1 MRRSLQHRG
10 QRQRRLQHRGQRP
23 DPLRSAPH
31 RAALRAPLRVR
42 RRPLELCSAR
52 SRSARLGPARLS
64 AAAPW
69 SSARLLAAAVP
80 ALPAALPGPRG
91 GGGGGPAREPG
102 RPWDRPS
109 ARAAPARPPVP
120 LSSFSHLR
128 RRLNCALPRRARGS
142 QPEGTAVSHPRTGK
156 RCSSSPPSPRELP
169 EGLNKEAAEKQSCAP
184 SQHPLTLP
192 VRHTAHTVLP
202 ADAVGWSRRMGV
214 RPGWGWLLLPVC
226 QALVVPKE
234 VSGQEGETLSL
245 RCWYARGY
253 EGYNKYW
260 CRGAARGSCRKVV
273 ETAGREVPR
282 RHGRISITDNHIFCV
297 VLLTVEELS
306 MEDAGSYWC
315 GVERAGR
322 DIMEPVTVRV
332 RPAPSPEPS
341 NTTTE
346 FPHTANITAAGAGLQ
361 KGNTSLQ
368 KGQEQPPSSPPSL
381 SGPALQVLL
390 PTMLLLF
397 LLAVT
402 GSAGLIH
409 ALWRRRRRREAL
421 QKPLGLVGSSQ
432 LCSPAMQAQQHH
444 QVSARPP
451 PGATA
456 PQTSPVAPGCCGC
469 TGAGLKAVGT

>member
-1 MRRSLQHRG
+1 MCYFS
-10 QRQRRLQHRGQRP
+10 
-23 DPLRSAPH
+23 PLVLWGFSA
-31 RAALRAPLRVR
+31 
-42 RRPLELCSAR
+42 
-52 SRSARLGPARLS
+52 
-64 AAAPW
+64 
-69 SSARLLAAAVP
+69 
-80 ALPAALPGPRG
+80 
-91 GGGGGPAREPG
+91 
-102 RPWDRPS
+102 
-109 ARAAPARPPVP
+109 
-120 LSSFSHLR
+120 
-128 RRLNCALPRRARGS
+128 
-142 QPEGTAVSHPRTGK
+142 
-156 RCSSSPPSPRELP
+156 
-169 EGLNKEAAEKQSCAP
+169 
-184 SQHPLTLP
+184 
-192 VRHTAHTVLP
+192 
-202 ADAVGWSRRMGV
+202 
-214 RPGWGWLLLPVC
+214 VC

-444 QVSARPP
+444 QPRAGQAAGDTPP
-451 PGATA
+451 PRTKGLTA
-456 PQTSPVAPGCCGC
+456 PKQPGDTTELNNIYDNELFLRKGTR
-469 TGAGLKAVGT
+469 TGSSDTEEQHSELGDDRVYINS

>member
-1 MRRSLQHRG
+1 MCYFS
-10 QRQRRLQHRGQRP
+10 
-23 DPLRSAPH
+23 PLVLWGFSA
-31 RAALRAPLRVR
+31 
-42 RRPLELCSAR
+42 
-52 SRSARLGPARLS
+52 
-64 AAAPW
+64 
-69 SSARLLAAAVP
+69 
-80 ALPAALPGPRG
+80 
-91 GGGGGPAREPG
+91 
-102 RPWDRPS
+102 
-109 ARAAPARPPVP
+109 
-120 LSSFSHLR
+120 
-128 RRLNCALPRRARGS
+128 
-142 QPEGTAVSHPRTGK
+142 
-156 RCSSSPPSPRELP
+156 
-169 EGLNKEAAEKQSCAP
+169 
-184 SQHPLTLP
+184 
-192 VRHTAHTVLP
+192 
-202 ADAVGWSRRMGV
+202 
-214 RPGWGWLLLPVC
+214 VC

-409 ALWRRRRRREAL
+409 ALWRRRRRREGNGTGARLGVLAQRGQGTIPALSSLINVSSDGPFSPTPAL